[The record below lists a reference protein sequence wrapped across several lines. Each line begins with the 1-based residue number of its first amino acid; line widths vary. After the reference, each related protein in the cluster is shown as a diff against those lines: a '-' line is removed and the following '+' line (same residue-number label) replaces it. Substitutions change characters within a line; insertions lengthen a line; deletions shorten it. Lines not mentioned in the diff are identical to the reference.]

1 MRGRAWLC
9 ALMVLALAL
18 AAPGCS
24 RGDME
29 PGEYSLYF
37 AVSRGVASGPALVP
51 EPYYVSGQG
60 EEGASPGPGE
70 LLEALLAGPREE
82 GHRSPVPR
90 GVALVGWEWD
100 GERPGNLR
108 VRLSE
113 QYGGLTDISLTLA
126 DYAIVLTLSQLEGV
140 ETVALSSEGRS
151 TSYRSHQI
159 LGADEAELPGTPAG
173 REDDT

>member
-1 MRGRAWLC
+1 MSGKKLICLLA
-9 ALMVLALAL
+9 VLSLL
-18 AAPGCS
+18 WAAGGCS
-24 RGDME
+24 GGGDA
-29 PGEYSLYF
+29 GESVLYF
-37 AVSRGVASGPALVP
+37 SAGRNTVSGPDQVS
-51 EPYYVSGQG
+51 EPYPQ
-60 EEGASPGPGE
+60 EEGEAAPGPGE
-70 LLEALLAGPREE
+70 LLEALLAGPAEE
-82 GHRSPVPR
+82 GHRSPFPR
-90 GVALVGWEWD
+90 GVALVSWEWD

-140 ETVALSSEGRS
+140 ETVEISSEGRS